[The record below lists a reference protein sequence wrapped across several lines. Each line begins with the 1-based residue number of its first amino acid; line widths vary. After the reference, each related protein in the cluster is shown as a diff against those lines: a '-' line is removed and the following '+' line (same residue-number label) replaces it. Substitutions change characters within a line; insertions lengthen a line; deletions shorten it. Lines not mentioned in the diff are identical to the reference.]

1 MAFLE
6 IRDLKVSVGGTEI
19 LKGITLD
26 VDKGEV
32 AALMGP
38 NGAGKS
44 SLGYA
49 LMGHPKYRIDSGSIM
64 LGGKS
69 IASLSPT
76 DRAKLGL
83 FLSFQYPSE
92 IPGVTVEGFLR
103 AAYNSVKQQKLGVME
118 FHRVLLEKMSA
129 LGILKEFASR
139 HVNEGFSGGE
149 KKRMEILQFSVLQPK
164 MAVLDE
170 TDSGLDVDSL
180 RTVANGIKGMA
191 GTDTGIL
198 LITHYQR
205 ILNYIK
211 PAKVY
216 VMMDGRIVASGV
228 SGLADDIE
236 KDGYDWIKA
245 KAQIKAQR

>member
-6 IRDLKVSVGGTEI
+6 VRDLKVSVDGKQI

-44 SLGYA
+44 SLGNA
-49 LMGHPKYRIDSGSIM
+49 LMGHPRYRVDSGSIM
-64 LGGKS
+64 LGGNS
-69 IASLSPT
+69 IASFSPT

-92 IPGVTVEGFLR
+92 IPGVAVESFLR
-103 AAYNSVKQQKLGVME
+103 AAYNSVKPQKLGVME
-118 FHRVLLEKMSA
+118 FHSMLLEKMSA
-129 LGILKEFASR
+129 LGISPEFASR
-139 HVNEGFSGGE
+139 NVNEGFSGGE
-149 KKRMEILQFSVLQPK
+149 KKRMEVLQFSILRPG
-164 MAVLDE
+164 MAIFDE

-191 GTDTGIL
+191 SPDTGIL

-211 PAKVY
+211 PGKVY
-216 VMMDGRIVASGV
+216 VMMDGRIVASGG
-228 SGLADDIE
+228 SGLASEIE
-236 KDGYDWIKA
+236 RDGYDSVRA
-245 KAQIKAQR
+245 NA

>member
-6 IRDLKVSVGGTEI
+6 VRDLKVSVDGKEI
-19 LKGITLD
+19 LKGITLN

-64 LGGKS
+64 LGGNN

-92 IPGVTVEGFLR
+92 IPGVSVESFLR
-103 AAYNSVKQQKLGVME
+103 AAYNSVKPQKLGVME
-118 FHRVLLEKMSA
+118 FHRMLLEKMSA
-129 LGILKEFASR
+129 LGILHEFASR

-149 KKRMEILQFSVLQPK
+149 KKRMEILQFSILCPG
-164 MAVLDE
+164 MAILDE

-191 GTDTGIL
+191 SPDAGIL

-205 ILNYIK
+205 ILSYIK
-211 PAKVY
+211 PGKVY
-216 VMMDGRIVASGV
+216 VMMDGRIVASGG
-228 SGLADDIE
+228 SDLADEIE
-236 KDGYDWIKA
+236 RNGYDWVRA
-245 KAQIKAQR
+245 NALMSV